1 MFKFLL
7 KILYFKVPNFIL
19 NFLIKKDKMNSIEII
34 GKDGHYKNR
43 IYLAKYIHVFSY
55 ENKLKLIEIL
65 LEDNIEY
72 ISNLAIKE
80 SKKIILKKNLKRKV
94 NEKIEF
100 WNTKKIQTEINKEKN
115 ERLLKNSTNRKRKF
129 SNGESY
135 QNLKNM
141 LKKPMN
147 TGKWF

>member
-19 NFLIKKDKMNSIEII
+19 TFLIEKEKMNSIGII

-43 IYLAKYIHVFSY
+43 IYLAEYIQVFSY

-65 LEDNIEY
+65 LEDNIKY

-135 QNLKNM
+135 QSLKNM